1 MFSSTSHAGDDFD
14 KSVHTFTY
22 SGDSSDYLSDSD
34 NDLLPETEA
43 RHWRGID
50 RSTDERCAHGRPR
63 RKVCWGGR
71 NTGRRFLGYRL
82 EEDGKQ
88 CSYVKWIDPEWL
100 ERVQVSFNK
109 LWHQSKQFMRARR
122 HCSNDLR
129 DALAAKVN
137 MEQRLKESEEAME
150 RRMKQMVDELK
161 KWIIL
166 AKLSQARWLSSEGE
180 KKRVWMLVGILVC
193 VMMLYLIIHKN

>member
-1 MFSSTSHAGDDFD
+1 MSSSTSHAGDDSD

-34 NDLLPETEA
+34 HDLPPETEE

-50 RSTDERCAHGRPR
+50 RSTDERCAHMAVLVGRSAGA
-63 RKVCWGGR
+63 GG
-71 NTGRRFLGYRL
+71 TLDTDSSD
-82 EEDGKQ
+82 DGKQ
-88 CSYVKWIDPEWL
+88 CSFVKWIDSKWP
-100 ERVQVSFNK
+100 ERVQVSFKK
-109 LWHQSKQFMRARR
+109 LWHQSNQFMQARS
-122 HCSNDLR
+122 HCSNELR

-161 KWIIL
+161 KWIVL